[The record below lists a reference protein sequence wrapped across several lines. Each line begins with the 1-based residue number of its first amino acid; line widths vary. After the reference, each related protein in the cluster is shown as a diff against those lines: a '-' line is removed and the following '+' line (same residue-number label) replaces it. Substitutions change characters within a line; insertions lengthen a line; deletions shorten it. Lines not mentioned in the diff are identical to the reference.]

1 MLYTAIDFSVCTGA
15 RMLNIEV
22 GGQRGEQ
29 IYAAN
34 MNLRCELVS
43 FNCLEFMVGH
53 CSTGRR
59 QPWTDGLTDG
69 QTDGLADMRVDGRVS
84 GCASPRCDVAVVVFV
99 LVVGVTPATTVQC
112 WRVI

>member
-1 MLYTAIDFSVCTGA
+1 MLYTAIVFSVCTGA

-22 GGQRGEQ
+22 GGQGGEQ

-43 FNCLEFMVGH
+43 FNRLEFMVGH

-69 QTDGLADMRVDGRVS
+69 WADMRVDRRVS
-84 GCASPRCDVAVVVFV
+84 CCASPWCDVAVVVFV
-99 LVVGVTPATTVQC
+99 LVVGVTPATAAQC